1 MVAATIRRN
10 TTFSGVR
17 PLDPARDL
25 TGVADLLAVS
35 FRGEMD
41 AGGERAVSEMRTFR
55 RLGPLAWWM
64 ELFVP
69 IGDGFAPGFVYV
81 DAGRVVGNATVRRA
95 PASGRGHIVGNV
107 AVLPEYRGR
116 GIARQLMAACIER
129 AREEGAAWV
138 ALEVGV
144 DSTPAR
150 HLYQSLGF
158 QQTGAVAQLRREAGS
173 PWSGMSTQASAWVR
187 KPRAGEET
195 QVFSLARSATPEG
208 LRWAEPLRE
217 SEFVFGWDRK
227 IDLWL
232 SGRSEAWWV
241 VEAESKIVG
250 AIEAEMFR
258 GSRDEGRLRMWVAN
272 GYHFHAD
279 LIQAALRAH
288 PLASRTVQL
297 THPAEDVDALRVFE
311 PYGFRPV
318 RTLVHMK
325 LNLR

>member
-1 MVAATIRRN
+1 MVAATIRRH

-17 PLDPARDL
+17 PLDVTRDL
-25 TGVADLLAVS
+25 AGVADLLAIS
-35 FRGEMD
+35 FVGEMD
-41 AGGERAVSEMRTFR
+41 VGGERAVNEMRAFG

-69 IGDGFAPGFVYV
+69 VGDGFAPGFVYV

-95 PASGRGHIVGNV
+95 PAYGRGHIIVNV
-107 AVLPEYRGR
+107 AVLPEYRGH
-116 GIARQLMAACIER
+116 GIARQLMEACIAR
-129 AREEGAAWV
+129 AREDGSSWV
-138 ALEVGV
+138 ALEVRV
-144 DSTPAR
+144 DNTPAR

-158 QQTGAVAQLRREAGS
+158 RQTGAVAQLLRAANAPLPE
-173 PWSGMSTQASAWVR
+173 TDVQVSAWIR
-187 KPRAGEET
+187 KPRAGEEAA
-195 QVFSLARSATPEG
+195 VLSLAQSATPEG

-227 IDLWL
+227 VDLWL

-241 VEAESKIVG
+241 VESEGKVVG

-258 GSRDEGRLRMWVAN
+258 SPRGEGRLRMWVAQ
-272 GYHFHAD
+272 GHRFHGE
-279 LIQAALRAH
+279 LIQAALGARQV
-288 PLASRTVQL
+288 ASRTLQL

-311 PYGFRPV
+311 QYGFRPA
-318 RTLVHMK
+318 RMLAHMK

>member
-10 TTFSGVR
+10 MAFSGVR
-17 PLDPARDL
+17 PLDTARDL

-41 AGGERAVSEMRTFR
+41 AGGERAVNEMRAVG

-64 ELFVP
+64 ELFIPV
-69 IGDGFAPGFVYV
+69 GEGFAPGFVYV

-95 PASGRGHIVGNV
+95 PAYGRGHVVGNV
-107 AVLPEYRGR
+107 AVLPEYRGH
-116 GIARQLMAACIER
+116 GIARQLMEACIER
-129 AREEGAAWV
+129 AREEGSSWM
-138 ALEVGV
+138 ALEVSA
-144 DSTPAR
+144 DNTPAR

-173 PWSGMSTQASAWVR
+173 PLSGLGTQASAWVR
-187 KPRAGEET
+187 KPRSGEET

-217 SEFVFGWDRK
+217 SEFVFGWDRQ

-232 SGRSEAWWV
+232 SGRKEAWWV
-241 VEAESKIVG
+241 VESESKLVG
-250 AIEAEMFR
+250 AIEAEMFHS
-258 GSRDEGRLRMWVAN
+258 SRDEGRLRMWVAS
-272 GYHFHAD
+272 GYRFHAE

-288 PLASRTVQL
+288 PLASRTMQL

-311 PYGFRPV
+311 QYGFRPV
-318 RTLVHMK
+318 RTLAHMK